1 MGKPIVKR
9 RTVSKIIVL
18 AIVVPIAVRAWQRI
32 SEVTSARPASS
43 AVETLDTGDAA
54 YQESSEQ

>member
-18 AIVVPIAVRAWQRI
+18 AIVLPIAVRAWQRI
-32 SEVTSARPASS
+32 GEVVSAGHAGS
-43 AVETLDTGDAA
+43 AVETQDTRDAA
-54 YQESSEQ
+54 RPESGDQ